1 MNFGCHWANGLP
13 LSLSEV
19 RFWFE
24 ITLIM
29 RSVMFLSVVWTARWS
44 TASSTAHPAA
54 TVSPS
59 PTTCTALWKTWSC
72 TTTRPHW
79 SSTTTCST
87 CGWRTQCMHRC
98 PQALGDEDSPPK
110 IKKNS
115 TLMGGRNSFWTK
127 KKNIPTTTKNTCCN
141 TSATLELYIF
151 TRTIWRAFFLKTAWF
166 AQGSFKCLWMWKKQK
181 EAEEASFR
189 WPALLPKLQLGLLHA
204 PF

>member
-1 MNFGCHWANGLP
+1 MDCL

-29 RSVMFLSVVWTARWS
+29 RSVLFLSVVWTARWS

-59 PTTCTALWKTWSC
+59 PTICTALWKTWSC

-79 SSTTTCST
+79 SSTTTRST

-110 IKKNS
+110 IKKTPHS
-115 TLMGGRNSFWTK
+115 WEGGTVSEQKKYQQLQKTLTWHVSHLGVIYFY
-127 KKNIPTTTKNTCCN
+127 KNN
-141 TSATLELYIF
+141 LEGILSKDCLIC
-151 TRTIWRAFFLKTAWF
+151 TRKF
-166 AQGSFKCLWMWKKQK
+166 
-181 EAEEASFR
+181 
-189 WPALLPKLQLGLLHA
+189 
-204 PF
+204 